1 MSAWQPNNSLGFP
14 PPLVEHFCVV
24 TWTLIKIWHNSS
36 PARNSHNKSS
46 HQGKLSSLRDV
57 PWPRCYLHVFIYIT
71 VAHRGWAETKVPWH
85 FTLCTHTKTLF
96 LPQRAAA
103 HNSHFTPRWGDLPR
117 APQSAA
123 RPKIC
128 QQGRQSSVFQAAAPS
143 IASPH
148 WLLAVSK
155 ADSQPLFRQQL
166 EVWSDLPPMCYC
178 PRQRNSPALVIL
190 PKLSLQERFSII
202 KPQYKL
208 R

>member
-96 LPQRAAA
+96 LPQRAAG
-103 HNSHFTPRWGDLPR
+103 SQLTLYTTVRWLAQSPPVSSQTQNLPAGQTEQCLPSCCSKHCFPTL
-117 APQSAA
+117 AP
-123 RPKIC
+123 C
-128 QQGRQSSVFQAAAPS
+128 
-143 IASPH
+143 
-148 WLLAVSK
+148 
-155 ADSQPLFRQQL
+155 
-166 EVWSDLPPMCYC
+166 
-178 PRQRNSPALVIL
+178 
-190 PKLSLQERFSII
+190 SLQSRFSASFSPTVGSLVRFATHVLLPTSE
-202 KPQYKL
+202 KQPSLGHLAQTFSAGEV
-208 R
+208 